1 MLTDVSLSSVTLSS
15 AALSSSALAF
25 TGTMRSE
32 GNVYFVDILDD
43 EVVRVLNEHGMS
55 RSPLGLTTEETGE
68 ITSFHDWFVDNQV
81 VRFVNLS
88 QFPNIQDADLRG
100 TYASVEFGTALN
112 ADDGISSLMLDED
125 DEEVPAAEIVA
136 YLAMLKEV

>member
-1 MLTDVSLSSVTLSS
+1 MLTDVSLSSVNLSS
-15 AALSSSALAF
+15 AALSSAALAF
-25 TGTMRSE
+25 TGTLRSE
-32 GNVYFVDILDD
+32 GNVYFVDILDE
-43 EVVRVLNEHGMS
+43 EVIRVLNEHGMS

-100 TYASVEFGTALN
+100 TYASVEFGTALE
-112 ADDGISSLMLDED
+112 DDGISSLMLDDED
-125 DEEVPAAEIVA
+125 PDEIVPQSEINE
-136 YLAMLKEV
+136 YLNNLK